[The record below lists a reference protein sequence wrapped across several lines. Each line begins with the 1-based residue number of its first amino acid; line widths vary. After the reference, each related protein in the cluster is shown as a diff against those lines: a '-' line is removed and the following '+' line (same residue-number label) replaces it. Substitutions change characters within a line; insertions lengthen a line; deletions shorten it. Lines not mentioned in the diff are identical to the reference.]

1 MYKAIIVD
9 DEKWIMEGI
18 KAGVEWGSYGFE
30 VVGSAENGQDALTMM
45 EQLRPDVVFTDIK
58 MPLMNGLELIKT
70 GRERFPNALFVVLSA
85 HAEFAYAQKALNYGT
100 FGYCLKPFEVEEI
113 HNMLKRL
120 SGVLSARP
128 QESVLPPSS
137 ELYEA
142 ICANET
148 DLIKKIIKR
157 SEMNLHDKFKIQP
170 LVIVVHGNKF
180 SVISGTIKHLRFQ
193 MSPRRFGFLVYEN
206 ETEALIHSLLSNS
219 KESLCSIG
227 IGYALSDLSELSS
240 SLEAASLASYGMFTT
255 GKPGVFNAP
264 PHTNP
269 RIEEVLRNL
278 SQAMEQKDRIQFS
291 AAMNHARLQFRS
303 GVFSIKEA
311 YLIFT
316 ALMTL
321 FYREGVSGSARV
333 YEGYEKLS
341 YHYGDADAMI
351 DYLME
356 HTLGYLSE
364 EQPVLKTEVSHKTIR
379 KMLEFIHDNF
389 TTEISIQSLSERF
402 YLSPNY
408 LCHLFKKEVGENFIE
423 YISRLRIEYA
433 CKLLAQKDLPIKQI
447 GEKCG
452 FNDYFYFTR
461 IFKRIVSQTP
471 TQYRES
477 ISK

>member
-9 DEKWIMEGI
+9 DEKWILEGI

-30 VVGSAENGQDALTMM
+30 VVCSAENGQDALRMI
-45 EQLRPDVVFTDIK
+45 EQLRLDVVFTDIK
-58 MPLMNGLELIKT
+58 MPLMNGLELIKI
-70 GRERFPNALFVVLSA
+70 GRERFPNILFVVLSA

-100 FGYCLKPFEVEEI
+100 FGYCLKPFEIEEI

-120 SGVLSARP
+120 LDVLSARP
-128 QESVLPPSS
+128 QESVLPSS
-137 ELYEA
+137 PELYEA
-142 ICANET
+142 ICAQET
-148 DLIKKIIKR
+148 DMVKMIIKQN
-157 SEMNLHDKFKIQP
+157 EMNLHDKLKIQP
-170 LVIVVHGNKF
+170 LVIAVQGNKYP
-180 SVISGTIKHLRFQ
+180 VITGTIKHLRFQ
-193 MSPRRFGFLVYEN
+193 MSPRRLGCLVYEN
-206 ETEALIHSLLSNS
+206 ETGALIQNLLFNS

-255 GKPGVFNAP
+255 GKSGVFNAP

-269 RIEEVLRNL
+269 LIEEVLRNL
-278 SQAMEQKDRIQFS
+278 SQAMEKKNRIQFS
-291 AAMNHARLQFRS
+291 AAMNTARLHFRN
-303 GVFSIKEA
+303 GVFSIKDA

-333 YEGYEKLS
+333 YEGYEQLS
-341 YHYGDADAMI
+341 YQYGDADAMI

-356 HTLGYLSE
+356 HTIGYLSE
-364 EQPVLKTEVSHKTIR
+364 ERPVLKIEVSHKTI
-379 KMLEFIHDNF
+379 KKILEFIHDNF

-423 YISRLRIEYA
+423 YISRLRIQYA
-433 CKLLAQKDLPIKQI
+433 CKLLAETDLAIKHI

-477 ISK
+477 IS